1 MAGSIDAKLK
11 GLGIEVPEPAAPVAN
26 YVPFVAVGKLVFIS
40 GQVPLVDGK
49 PQYIGKVGTT
59 FSVEEGQQAARICAI
74 NLIAQMRA
82 AAGGDLDKVKRVVR
96 LGGFVNSTPD
106 FTQQPSVVNGAS
118 DVMVE
123 VFGDKGKHCRT
134 AVSAGALPLDVAVEV
149 DAVIELE

>member
-11 GLGIEVPEPAAPVAN
+11 ELGIEVPEPAAPVAN

-82 AAGGDLDKVKRVVR
+82 AAGGDLDKIKRVVR

>member
-11 GLGIEVPEPAAPVAN
+11 ELGIEVPEPAAPVAN
-26 YVPFVAVGKLVFIS
+26 YVPFVAVGNLVFIS

-49 PQYIGKVGTT
+49 PQYIGKVGST
-59 FSVEEGQQAARICAI
+59 FSVEDGQQAARICAI

-118 DVMVE
+118 DIMVE

>member
-11 GLGIEVPEPAAPVAN
+11 ELGIEVPEPAAPVAN

-59 FSVEEGQQAARICAI
+59 FSVEDGQQAARICAI

-96 LGGFVNSTPD
+96 LGGFVNSIPD

-118 DVMVE
+118 DIMVE

>member
-11 GLGIEVPEPAAPVAN
+11 ELGIEVPEPAAPVAN

-149 DAVIELE
+149 DAVIELG

>member
-11 GLGIEVPEPAAPVAN
+11 ELGIEVPEPAAPVAN

-96 LGGFVNSTPD
+96 LGGFVNSTPY

>member
-26 YVPFVAVGKLVFIS
+26 YVPFVAVGKLVFMS

>member
-11 GLGIEVPEPAAPVAN
+11 ELGIEVPEPAAPVAN

>member
-11 GLGIEVPEPAAPVAN
+11 ELGIEVPEPAAPVAN

-149 DAVIELE
+149 DAVIELD

>member
-11 GLGIEVPEPAAPVAN
+11 ELGIEVPEPAAPVAN

-149 DAVIELE
+149 DAVVELE